1 MTENL
6 TDSIISPLFY
16 FSLFGLVG
24 AAVYRAANTMD
35 AMLGYMDERKRLGW
49 FSARM
54 DDILNFV
61 PARLTVMVL
70 LVYFAFIGRFSNAVR
85 VMRRDGRKRPG
96 FNGGIVMAA
105 MAGGI
110 GIQFV
115 KPGVYEIGDDERSFD
130 DAGSEIIQAG
140 RFVTIAFT
148 VLASGT
154 LFLLGSLI
162 NSTGI

>member
-1 MTENL
+1 
-6 TDSIISPLFY
+6 
-16 FSLFGLVG
+16 
-24 AAVYRAANTMD
+24 MD
-35 AMLGYMDERKRLGW
+35 AMLGYKDERKRLGW

-54 DDILNFV
+54 DDLLNFV
-61 PARLTVMVL
+61 PARLTVVL
-70 LVYFAFIGRFSNAVR
+70 LLLYFAFTGGFSNAVR
-85 VMRRDGRKRPG
+85 VMRRDGSKRPG

-105 MAGGI
+105 MAGGT

-115 KPGVYEIGDDERSFD
+115 KPGVYEIGDDEKTFD
-130 DAGSEIIQAG
+130 DAGPEIIRAG
-140 RFVTIAFT
+140 RFATIAFI